1 MFTVKTLDEMG
12 FKDKERSDF
21 LATYSGSTSRARFT
35 TGRFL
40 IEKHQCH
47 NYLGLYLQQ
56 NYQSYLVINDLEPC
70 LDKCRK
76 SLKEFILANHFA
88 DDSPW
93 SELFEYM
100 ELFEHNGKLFYYFY
114 FEGRNPYIS
123 RLLLNFSIA
132 LRALSEGDSDKYRC
146 DRGTHNYGLEHY
158 LYLMKTFDL
167 NWKQAAV
174 LSRVIQ
180 PDGTP
185 KKENFSTPIWKL
197 YPGHF
202 LNHHFLNNVF
212 SSKFLEG
219 KPNKPNGFS
228 PNGNDLALWDQEH
241 PFADGKPSPIS
252 AKRKILF
259 GTLKPISDNL
269 LWTTENI
276 VYYVK
281 NGKLPDE
288 HKEAA

>member
-1 MFTVKTLDEMG
+1 
-12 FKDKERSDF
+12 
-21 LATYSGSTSRARFT
+21 
-35 TGRFL
+35 
-40 IEKHQCH
+40 
-47 NYLGLYLQQ
+47 
-56 NYQSYLVINDLEPC
+56 
-70 LDKCRK
+70 
-76 SLKEFILANHFA
+76 
-88 DDSPW
+88 
-93 SELFEYM
+93 
-100 ELFEHNGKLFYYFY
+100 
-114 FEGRNPYIS
+114 
-123 RLLLNFSIA
+123 
-132 LRALSEGDSDKYRC
+132 
-146 DRGTHNYGLEHY
+146 
-158 LYLMKTFDL
+158 
-167 NWKQAAV
+167 
-174 LSRVIQ
+174 
-180 PDGTP
+180 
-185 KKENFSTPIWKL
+185 
-197 YPGHF
+197 
-202 LNHHFLNNVF
+202 VF